1 MEEAFLHCHRQWF
14 PRLILMNNDDEVA
27 IIAHPNHYRYPNQK
41 ISIIV
46 NDGYA
51 YLVPFVE
58 SETEISLK
66 TIIPSCKA
74 TKKYIGA
81 KTMIKLDQE
90 EQEILE
96 SYEKDRWQPV
106 VDMEA
111 EIEKHRQYA
120 EATFKRDKRI
130 SIRISS
136 RDLNALRKR
145 ALIEGMPYQTLIA
158 SVLHKYVDGRLKETA

>member
-1 MEEAFLHCHRQWF
+1 
-14 PRLILMNNDDEVA
+14 
-27 IIAHPNHYRYPNQK
+27 
-41 ISIIV
+41 
-46 NDGYA
+46 
-51 YLVPFVE
+51 
-58 SETEISLK
+58 
-66 TIIPSCKA
+66 
-74 TKKYIGA
+74 
-81 KTMIKLDQE
+81 MIKLDKE

-96 SYEKDRWQPV
+96 SYESGEWQSLTDV
-106 VDMEA
+106 EA

-120 EATFKRDKRI
+120 EATFKKDKRI

>member
-1 MEEAFLHCHRQWF
+1 
-14 PRLILMNNDDEVA
+14 
-27 IIAHPNHYRYPNQK
+27 
-41 ISIIV
+41 
-46 NDGYA
+46 
-51 YLVPFVE
+51 
-58 SETEISLK
+58 
-66 TIIPSCKA
+66 
-74 TKKYIGA
+74 
-81 KTMIKLDQE
+81 MIKLDQE